1 MSRRKTNN
9 VIVHR
14 RETENTKGRWIFLS
28 GDSLESDPDM
38 KGRKEK
44 I

>member
-1 MSRRKTNN
+1 MSRKKTNN
-9 VIVHR
+9 VIFHR
-14 RETENTKGRWIFLS
+14 REAENAKGRWIFLS

-38 KGRKEK
+38 QGRKEK